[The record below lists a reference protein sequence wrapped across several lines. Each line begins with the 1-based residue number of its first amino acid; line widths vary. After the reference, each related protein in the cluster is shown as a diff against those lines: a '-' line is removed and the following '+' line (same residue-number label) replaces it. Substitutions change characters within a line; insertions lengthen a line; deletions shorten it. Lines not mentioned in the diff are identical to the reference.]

1 MKLPVTKILY
11 LKNSFYCEII
21 RILKIQIF
29 FQILKFDKNHDM
41 YRWGWKILE
50 NKRNKTQ

>member
-1 MKLPVTKILY
+1 MKLPVTKMLY

-29 FQILKFDKNHDM
+29 ENF
-41 YRWGWKILE
+41 KI
-50 NKRNKTQ
+50 R